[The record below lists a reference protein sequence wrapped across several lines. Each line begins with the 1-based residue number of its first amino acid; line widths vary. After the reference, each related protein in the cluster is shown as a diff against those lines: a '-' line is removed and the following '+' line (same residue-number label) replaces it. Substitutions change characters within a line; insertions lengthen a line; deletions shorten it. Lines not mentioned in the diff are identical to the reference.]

1 MMEEQ
6 DYRNHEIMTAEAA
19 PASATASEASQEQSQ
34 ALTPG
39 TLYLCATPIGNLGDI
54 TDRVLR
60 TLRAVDLIAAE
71 DTRNTLRLLNHI
83 GKSENRTKKEKS
95 FYSVRKR
102 HEPY

>member
-6 DYRNHEIMTAEAA
+6 DYRNQEIMTEEAV
-19 PASATASEASQEQSQ
+19 PASAE
-34 ALTPG
+34 LTPG

-71 DTRNTLRLLNHI
+71 DTRNTLRLLNHFLNI
-83 GKSENRTKKEKS
+83 RSPDVHAKLSTNHRTALNS
-95 FYSVRKR
+95 LPSISSQY
-102 HEPY
+102 PYT